1 VLLAAIPFLAGAWF
15 YGVYWLDL
23 FPLIEYRNWL
33 WYPFEAGRSIPE
45 LLRHLVAQEG
55 AFARDVSLFEVQLTA
70 LGCGLGYRCV
80 NAVPLALLLVTDVLL
95 YFLIRR
101 LVGSRPLAFG
111 AACLW
116 VMSHPVV
123 DAAAWQATNHDKV
136 AVLLTVATLH
146 VLLYFLKGPATPLR
160 IVAGNLAIGSLVV
173 LAYNSKEAAWA
184 LLPCG
189 LLLGL
194 VAFDRPTPGG
204 FIRGQLPYFV
214 LPLLYAVHQNLRYFA
229 FFQEDHAWKVHVTS
243 GPPLRNTAAY
253 LAFLANQP
261 VFSWFALQPTGAVVA
276 ATALAWRFGE
286 RRRARVACWAALACV
301 LSAALVLRL
310 QYPSGYHMVVP
321 SVYLYLMGAAAF
333 SSLLEGNRTPAW
345 RRAVALGLP
354 AATAAYLLMHGVRA
368 YPDYEMRRARS
379 ARFVATLP
387 VVAKYV
393 PVAGEAPIHLVTPDS
408 RYDAY
413 MFLGATDARD
423 IYPYIYGD
431 PHADPAFEARF
442 RDLPQ
447 SAYDVPGSRQADAYY
462 VVFDDGMG
470 IAEIDL
476 GSRTLYRSQ
485 GAR

>member
-1 VLLAAIPFLAGAWF
+1 MAGAWF
-15 YGVYWLDL
+15 YGAYWLDL

-45 LLRHLVAQEG
+45 LLHHLGAQEG

-116 VMSHPVV
+116 MMSHPVV

-136 AVLLTVATLH
+136 AVVLTLATLH
-146 VLLYFLKGPATPLR
+146 VLLYFLKGPATLFR
-160 IVAGNLAIGSLVV
+160 IVAGNLAVFALVV

-184 LLPCG
+184 LVPCG
-189 LLLGL
+189 LLLGF
-194 VAFDRPTPGG
+194 VVFDGPAPGG

-214 LPLLYAVHQNLRYFA
+214 LALLYAVHQNLRYFA

-261 VFSWFALQPTGAVVA
+261 VFSWFALQPTGAVVVA
-276 ATALAWRFGE
+276 AALAWRFGE
-286 RRRARVACWAALACV
+286 RRRAKVAWWAALASV

-333 SSLLEGNRTPAW
+333 ASLLEGTGGPAW
-345 RRAVALGLP
+345 RRPVGLGLS

-368 YPDYEMRRARS
+368 YPDYEARRARS

-387 VVAKYV
+387 VIAKHV
-393 PVAGEAPIHLVTPDS
+393 PVAGDAPIHLVTPDS

-423 IYPYIYGD
+423 IYPYIYGEAR
-431 PHADPAFEARF
+431 ADPAFEARF
-442 RDLPQ
+442 RDLTR
-447 SAYDVPGSRQADAYY
+447 SAYDALGSRPVGAYY
-462 VVFDDGMG
+462 VVFDDDMG
-470 IAEIDL
+470 VAEIDL
-476 GSRTLYRSQ
+476 GPRTLYRREES
-485 GAR
+485 R